1 VIAARNPD
9 PQILADADLATYQ
22 AKAAGRGRSHY
33 VTEELR
39 DRNAGERLRIETL
52 LRFSRTLR

>member
-22 AKAAGRGRSHY
+22 ARAAGRGRSHY

-39 DRNAGERLRIETL
+39 DRNAGER
-52 LRFSRTLR
+52 